1 MLNKVGSLAR
11 ALGILLAIVAGFV
24 TIGTMDTALVILVL
38 GLIAGLCYTAEDI
51 VRLGVLVLALPAV
64 GMALGN
70 IPEIG
75 DKLGAVAGNIALAI
89 AGALAT
95 VMVVRLFDLL
105 KGDVTGLT
113 AKS

>member
-11 ALGILLAIVAGFV
+11 ALGVLLAIVAGFV
-24 TIGTMDTALVILVL
+24 TLGTMNTALVILVL

-51 VRLGVLVLALPAV
+51 VRLGVLVLALPVV

-75 DKLGAVAGNIALAI
+75 EKLGAVAGNVALAI

-95 VMVVRLFDLL
+95 TVVVRLYNLVKDDL
-105 KGDVTGLT
+105 TGLA

>member
-1 MLNKVGSLAR
+1 MLNKLGSLAR

-24 TIGTMDTALVILVL
+24 TLGNLNTGLAILVL

-75 DKLGAVAGNIALAI
+75 DKLGAVAGNVALAI

-95 VMVVRLFDLL
+95 VMVVRLFNLV
-105 KGDVTGLT
+105 KGDLMGLT

>member
-1 MLNKVGSLAR
+1 MLNKGGSLAR

-24 TIGTMDTALVILVL
+24 TLGTLNTALVLLVL

-51 VRLGVLVLALPAV
+51 VRLGVLVLALPVV

-75 DKLGAVAGNIALAI
+75 DKLGAAAGNVALTI
-89 AGALAT
+89 SGALTT
-95 VMVVRLFDLL
+95 VVVVRLFNLV
-105 KGDVTGLT
+105 KGDLMGMT